1 MEAVKMP
8 KVVQP
13 RGQARSVSGASSD
26 AVKGS
31 DEFMKLLQVKKDQP
45 QPDKADNKQTEVK
58 DSPKDPAEEIPQD
71 KQEDTGDTQ
80 EQIPAEDTAGQDAL
94 LQAAMQQAAAQMTGI
109 VTVESP
115 QQPEVVE
122 AKMAVAME
130 TEAPFSREKG
140 VVQFIPPRR
149 TAHRRSCRS
158 PESAPCRRYRSDP
171 ACRPPTPRRWVRRP
185 GTRGLPAP

>member
-80 EQIPAEDTAGQDAL
+80 EQIPAEDTAVKA
-94 LQAAMQQAAAQMTGI
+94 
-109 VTVESP
+109 
-115 QQPEVVE
+115 
-122 AKMAVAME
+122 
-130 TEAPFSREKG
+130 FSKKISLG
-140 VVQFIPPRR
+140 
-149 TAHRRSCRS
+149 
-158 PESAPCRRYRSDP
+158 
-171 ACRPPTPRRWVRRP
+171 
-185 GTRGLPAP
+185 